1 MDPFSLSYDL
11 NSFKYYNR
19 LMRKSILLALI
30 TFFIIS
36 CQPDRDTPVPDPTI
50 LINSDSETLSNRLTL
65 EGAGVVGI
73 ISSDIINGRIKE
85 DEELAGKIPMMV
97 ISQVDPPVYEGKI
110 LKATHVDIADN
121 FAFVSYNTEG
131 NEFLGA
137 IEIFDISDPIYPK
150 ITSQAI
156 FKNADVNS
164 LTYKQGK
171 IYAAA
176 AFDIDK
182 EEGIKTPAQL
192 ITVSTNGGNFTSEFS
207 KFDIE
212 GYAAVDVSTTDNGV
226 AVASGSNGLIG
237 LFDSNGK
244 MNAEFP
250 LNDLRSVKYGNG
262 VLGVLSGTSG
272 IKILDPE
279 TLNIISSIEL
289 ENDIAESKRTLDMGP
304 GLIMASEGK
313 RGVGI
318 YSIASGTILQ
328 RLNIPINPEGVAEG
342 DIVTNAVSYDDGKIY
357 MANGG
362 AGISVAE
369 VVENDVLEE
378 IGILGV
384 TGSSN
389 FIKSHKGYIFVA
401 SGSKGLQIL
410 SLAQKDELPLNP
422 GILCGNFLPYQGN
435 ANLNVNSNEVM
446 EFGGSSSLKNVNIG
460 GQLTFCGSLAIEN
473 SLNINSGGLFM
484 MNGSFVFGL
493 YNRNNTLSINGD
505 GTLKISGSVVIY
517 GDLNL
522 NSGAKIEFVG
532 DSNSVTIFGR
542 VQKGQNVTITGEFT
556 DTERKLK

>member
-1 MDPFSLSYDL
+1 
-11 NSFKYYNR
+11 
-19 LMRKSILLALI
+19 MRKSILLALLFLI
-30 TFFIIS
+30 VFS
-36 CQPDRDTPVPDPTI
+36 CQPGREEPVQDPSI

-97 ISQVDPPVYEGKI
+97 VSQVDPPVYEGKI
-110 LKATHVDIADN
+110 LKATHVDIAEN

-137 IEIFDISDPIYPK
+137 IEIFDISDPLFPK

-156 FKNADVNS
+156 FKNGDINS

-182 EEGIKTPAQL
+182 EEGINTPAQL
-192 ITVSTNGGNFTSEFS
+192 VIVNTSSGNFTSDFS
-207 KFDIE
+207 KIDIE
-212 GYAAVDVSTTDNGV
+212 GFAAVDVATTDNGI
-226 AVASGSNGLIG
+226 AVASGSNGLVG
-237 LFDSNGK
+237 MFDSKGT

-250 LNDLRSVKYGNG
+250 MNDLRSVKYGNG
-262 VLGVLSGTSG
+262 VLGVLSGTNG
-272 IKILDPE
+272 IKILHAE
-279 TLNIISSIEL
+279 SLNVISTIEL

-313 RGVGI
+313 RGVGV
-318 YSIASGTILQ
+318 YSIALGTILQ

-342 DIVTNAVSYDDGKIY
+342 DIVTNAVSYDDGKVY

-362 AGISVAE
+362 AGISVTE
-369 VVENDVLEE
+369 LVENDVLEE
-378 IGILGV
+378 IGILGIN
-384 TGSSN
+384 GSSN
-389 FIKSHKGYIFVA
+389 FIKSYKGYIFVA
-401 SGSKGLQIL
+401 SGSQGLQIL
-410 SLAQKDELPLNP
+410 SLAEKDELPLNP
-422 GILCGNFLPYQGN
+422 GIVCGNFLPYQGN

-484 MNGSFVFGL
+484 MNGSFVFGQ
-493 YNRNNTLSINGD
+493 YNRNNTLSINSNSK
-505 GTLKISGSVVIY
+505 LKISGAVVIY
-517 GDLNL
+517 GNLNL
-522 NSGAKIEFVG
+522 NSGATIEFVG
-532 DSNSVTIFGR
+532 EDNTLTIFGR
-542 VQKGQNVTITGEFT
+542 VQKGQNVTIIGEFT
-556 DTERKLK
+556 DTESKLK

>member
-1 MDPFSLSYDL
+1 
-11 NSFKYYNR
+11 
-19 LMRKSILLALI
+19 MRKSILLALLFLI
-30 TFFIIS
+30 VFS
-36 CQPDRDTPVPDPTI
+36 CQPGREEPVQDPSI

-97 ISQVDPPVYEGKI
+97 VSQVDPPVYEGKI
-110 LKATHVDIADN
+110 LKATHVDIAEN

-137 IEIFDISDPIYPK
+137 IEIFDISDPLYPK

-156 FKNADVNS
+156 FKNGDINS

-182 EEGIKTPAQL
+182 EEGINTPAQL
-192 ITVSTNGGNFTSEFS
+192 VIVNTSSGNFTSDFS
-207 KFDIE
+207 KIDIE
-212 GYAAVDVSTTDNGV
+212 GFAAVDVATTDNGI
-226 AVASGSNGLIG
+226 AVASGSNGLVG
-237 LFDSNGK
+237 LFDSKGT

-250 LNDLRSVKYGNG
+250 MNDLRSVKYGNG
-262 VLGVLSGTSG
+262 VLGVLSGTNG
-272 IKILDPE
+272 IKILHAE
-279 TLNIISSIEL
+279 SLNVISSIEL

-313 RGVGI
+313 RGVGV
-318 YSIASGTILQ
+318 YSIALGTILQ

-342 DIVTNAVSYDDGKIY
+342 DIVTNAVSYDDGKVY

-369 VVENDVLEE
+369 LVENDVLEE
-378 IGILGV
+378 IGILGIN
-384 TGSSN
+384 GSSN
-389 FIKSHKGYIFVA
+389 FIKSYKGYIFVA
-401 SGSKGLQIL
+401 SGSQGLQIL
-410 SLAQKDELPLNP
+410 SLAEKDELPLNP
-422 GILCGNFLPYQGN
+422 GIVCGNFLPYQGN

-484 MNGSFVFGL
+484 MNGSFVFGQ
-493 YNRNNTLSINGD
+493 YNRNNTLSINSNSK
-505 GTLKISGSVVIY
+505 LKISGAVVIY
-517 GDLNL
+517 GNLNL
-522 NSGAKIEFVG
+522 NSGATIEFVG
-532 DSNSVTIFGR
+532 EDNTLTIFGR
-542 VQKGQNVTITGEFT
+542 VQKGQNVTIIGEFT
-556 DTERKLK
+556 DTESKLK